1 MAEENFVCSF
11 CTKSRKDVTK
21 MIVGA
26 KKTSICNECIK
37 LCVEILDEDI
47 VKSRKQKLYAG
58 DKEILN
64 PVLIKEHLD
73 KFVVGQDQAKT
84 VLSVAVANHYKRITQ
99 PPTDFELDKSN
110 VMVLGATGAGK
121 TLMARTIAKYLEVP
135 FAIADATTLTESG
148 YVGEDV
154 ENVVQKLYANADG
167 DVDKTERGIIF
178 IDEIDKIC
186 RKGESTSITRDV
198 SGEGVQQG
206 LLKIV
211 EGSECRVPP
220 HGGRKHPDQQTVT
233 INTQNILFIVGGAFT
248 ELEKQ
253 IKSKINSGMGFGSKL
268 KTDDDTNHLENVK
281 PEDLIKYGLIPE
293 FVGRFSMIT
302 AISKLSEEQL
312 VKILTEPKNA
322 LIKQTQYLF
331 GLDNIKIEFTKDAKL
346 AIAKKAKALGTNAR
360 GLKNI
365 VDSIVLPY
373 QFDAMEMRAKG
384 VNKIQITQDVVDK
397 GADPVLLFEKS
408 NAKQKTDKQT
418 NGI

>member
-1 MAEENFVCSF
+1 
-11 CTKSRKDVTK
+11 
-21 MIVGA
+21 MIVGGS
-26 KKTSICNECIK
+26 KTAICNECVK

-47 VKSRKQKLYAG
+47 VKSRKEKLYSG
-58 DKEILN
+58 DKNILN

-73 KFVVGQDQAKT
+73 QYVIGQDAAKT
-84 VLSVAVANHYKRITQ
+84 VLSVAVANHYKRIVQ
-99 PPTDFELDKSN
+99 PPTDFDLEKSN

-154 ENVVQKLYANADG
+154 ENVVHKLYQKAGG
-167 DVDKTERGIIF
+167 DVEKAQRGIIF

-186 RKGESTSITRDV
+186 RKGENTSLTRDV
-198 SGEGVQQG
+198 SGEGVQQA

-211 EGSECRVPP
+211 EGTECRVQPT
-220 HGGRKHPDQQTVT
+220 GGRKHPDAQM
-233 INTQNILFIVGGAFT
+233 INIDTTNILFIVGGAFT

-253 IKSKINSGMGFGSKL
+253 IQSKQSGGMGFGADL
-268 KTDDDTNHLENVK
+268 KQNDTKNYLSDVK

-302 AISKLSEEQL
+302 HIDKLTEEQL
-312 VKILTEPKNA
+312 IKILTEPKNA
-322 LIKQTQYLF
+322 VIKQTKYLF
-331 GLDNIKIEFTKDAKL
+331 GLDDIDIEFNKEAKL
-346 AIAKKAKALGTNAR
+346 AIAKKAKELGTNAR

-373 QFDAMEMRAKG
+373 QFDAAEMRDNG
-384 VNKIQITQDVVDK
+384 VNKIQITGDVVDK
-397 GADPVLLFEKS
+397 GADPVLLFK
-408 NAKQKTDKQT
+408 KQDGKKIQT
-418 NGI
+418 K